1 MPRVHSVILVLSRRL
16 AAALAA
22 FVCLL
27 AATATAQPALAPG
40 LGDSSR
46 QLEALAGRV
55 GRSVVEIITLGYAS
69 SDLVDAERG
78 LLVAPSR
85 GSGSGV
91 IVDPDGYIVT
101 NAHVVQGAHRIQVEL
116 PAPPPPPGRSVLGP
130 RPRLVGAQL
139 VAIDAETD
147 LAVLKVADTGLE
159 PLPFA
164 DSDEVRPGQI
174 VLAFGSPLGLNSTV
188 TLGVV
193 SAVARQLEP
202 EDPMIY
208 LQTDAPINPG
218 SSGGPLVDVEGRIV
232 GINTLILSQS
242 GGHEGLG
249 FAAPSNIVR
258 SVFEQIRAHGRVRRG
273 EIGVRAQTITPLL
286 AAGLGLPR
294 DTGVILSDVLPDGAA
309 ARAGLRVGD
318 IVVRLD
324 RKPMENGRQFQVN
337 LYSRAAGETVRLDI
351 ERGGVP
357 LSVAV
362 PVVERDDDPARLAA
376 LTDPRRHVV
385 PRLGILGLTLDPALA
400 RLIRA
405 IRAEAGVVVAGAG
418 GDVVPGS
425 DDRLKVGD
433 IIHALNGRP
442 VATLEALQAAMAE
455 QARGAAV
462 VLHVERGGELIY
474 VTLRVE
480 N

>member
-1 MPRVHSVILVLSRRL
+1 MV
-16 AAALAA
+16 AAAPAH
-22 FVCLL
+22 
-27 AATATAQPALAPG
+27 AQPATRGATLAPD
-40 LGDSSR
+40 LRTSSQ
-46 QLEALAGRV
+46 QLQALAERV

-91 IVDPDGYIVT
+91 IVDPGGYIVT

-116 PAPPPPPGRSVLGP
+116 PGADPPGGSVLGP

-139 VAIDAETD
+139 VALDEETD
-147 LAVLKVADTGLE
+147 LAVLKVGEVGL
-159 PLPFA
+159 PALPFG
-164 DSDEVRPGQI
+164 DSDLVRPGQL

-218 SSGGPLVDVEGRIV
+218 SSGGPLVNVEGEIV

-242 GGHEGLG
+242 GGSEGLG

-258 SVFEQIRAHGRVRRG
+258 RVFEQIRAYGRVRRG
-273 EIGVRAQTITPLL
+273 AIGIRAQTITPLL
-286 AAGLGLPR
+286 AGGLGLSR
-294 DTGVILSDVLPDGAA
+294 TSGVILSDVLPDSPA

-318 IVVRLD
+318 VVVRLD
-324 RKPMENGRQFQVN
+324 GKRMENGRQLQVN
-337 LYSRAAGETVRLDI
+337 LYSRAGETVRLDGD
-351 ERGGVP
+351 RGGVP
-357 LSVAV
+357 FSVVV
-362 PVVERDDDPARLAA
+362 PVAERDDDSARLTA

-385 PRLGILGLTLDPALA
+385 PRLGILGLTLDADLA
-400 RLIRA
+400 RLIRVL
-405 IRAEAGVVVAGAG
+405 RVQAGVVVAGAS
-418 GDVVPGS
+418 GDIVPGS
-425 DDRLKVGD
+425 DDRLQVGD
-433 IIHALNGRP
+433 VIHALNGRP
-442 VATLEALQAAMAE
+442 VATLEALQEGMAALS
-455 QARGAAV
+455 RGAAV
-462 VLHVERGGELIY
+462 VLHVERGGELIF

-480 N
+480 S